1 MKQGFILCMGYD
13 EILCP
18 VVFTDI
24 EEMRQKKEELKKE
37 YPTSYK
43 YIVERI
49 VTIK

>member
-13 EILCP
+13 EILYP

-24 EEMRQKKEELKKE
+24 EKLREKKEELKKE
-37 YPTSYK
+37 YPASYK
-43 YIVERI
+43 HIVERI